1 MPKELLAFIH
11 VAKTGGQTVEQML
24 RSSYGIAHAEA
35 VQWAPRPAADP
46 RAVDYV
52 VPKYTPDDLRRLQRL
67 CPWLRSVGGHG
78 IALWSN
84 LQEVRPV
91 RWFAFVREP
100 LARGASHF
108 QYHVQT
114 DRPDLAWADWVDWP
128 VHRNHQLKMFS
139 PTADAQDAIRR
150 IEQQEVFVGL
160 TERFDESL
168 LVFRR
173 LLRPDLDPAYVR
185 TNTARGNDLAR
196 ELLADPVKRG
206 QLQEMYGA
214 EQPLYDWVANELYP
228 RYRKAYGSTLEADL
242 EEFRRHRQRVNR
254 LNMALNRIC
263 HRLVIA
269 PRAGHA

>member
-1 MPKELLAFIH
+1 MSKELLAFIH

-35 VQWAPRPAADP
+35 VEWAPRPTVDH
-46 RAVDYV
+46 RTVDYV

-67 CPWLRSVGGHG
+67 CPFLRSVGGHG

-114 DRPDLAWADWVDWP
+114 DQPDLTWERWVERP
-128 VHRNHQLKMFS
+128 VHQNHQLKMFS
-139 PTADAQDAIRR
+139 PSADAQDAIRR

-168 LVFRR
+168 LVFRK

-196 ELLADPVKRG
+196 GLLADAGTRS
-206 QLQEMYGA
+206 QLEAMYGA
-214 EQPLYDWVANELYP
+214 ERPLYEWVANELYP
-228 RYRKAYGSTLEADL
+228 RYRRAYGPTLEADL
-242 EEFRRHRQRVNR
+242 EEFRRRRQQVNR
-254 LNMALNRIC
+254 LNMVLNRVY
-263 HRLVIA
+263 HRLVIR
-269 PRAGHA
+269 PRVARA